1 MMFTTYTEL
10 KYMMITQ
17 RLGVE
22 KWKYNIIVT
31 ESGIWMLATQKP
43 IKKPGCWK

>member
-1 MMFTTYTEL
+1 MMFITYTEL
-10 KYMMITQ
+10 KYMMIAQ

-31 ESGIWMLATQKP
+31 ESEIWMLATQKP
-43 IKKPGCWK
+43 IKTPGCWK

>member
-1 MMFTTYTEL
+1 MMFITYTEL

-17 RLGVE
+17 WLGVE

>member
-1 MMFTTYTEL
+1 MMFITYIKL
-10 KYMMITQ
+10 KYVMIAH

-43 IKKPGCWK
+43 IKKPGWWK